1 MAKTHFSIFQ
11 RALIKY
17 RQKLYRGKTNF
28 PYLSGDGFAALA
40 DFRVENLNDL
50 ENFSKMNTVPKII
63 FAKSNLVQDLLNIKK
78 ESDSKHILLAGN
90 DDFNFETIPIY
101 SKSVFSRI
109 YLQNSLISD
118 NKNIFTLPI
127 GVENISI
134 GINGLPHNLQ
144 MTKSWLDKKN
154 KLMVGPFSP
163 TNSERLD
170 LMAIFSTD
178 HHKAE
183 RFEKFLM
190 PSMLAELMSGY
201 RYVACPQGNGVDT
214 HRFWEALYR
223 GCVPVVLKNKWS
235 LSLKYLNIPFL
246 QLAKWQ
252 DFESEIKK
260 FEKNFYD
267 FNPLNSELLWLS
279 YWRNFLNNN

>member
-1 MAKTHFSIFQ
+1 
-11 RALIKY
+11 
-17 RQKLYRGKTNF
+17 
-28 PYLSGDGFAALA
+28 LSGDGFAALA

-50 ENFSKMNTVPKII
+50 ENFSQLNTVPKII

-78 ESDSKHILLAGN
+78 ESDSEHILLAGN
-90 DDFNFETIPIY
+90 DDFNFKTIPIY
-101 SKSVFSRI
+101 SESIFSRI

-144 MTKSWLDKKN
+144 MTQSWLDKKN

-163 TNSERLD
+163 TNAERLD
-170 LMAIFSTD
+170 LMEVFSTD
-178 HHKAE
+178 NHKVE
-183 RFEKFLM
+183 KIEKFLM
-190 PSMLAELMSGY
+190 PSIFAESMSSFQ
-201 RYVACPQGNGVDT
+201 YVACPQGNGVDT

-223 GCVPVVLKNKWS
+223 GCVPIVLKSKWS
-235 LSLKYLNIPFL
+235 LSLEYLNIPFL

-252 DFESEIKK
+252 YFESEIKK
-260 FEKNFYD
+260 FEENFFG
-267 FNPLNSELLWLS
+267 FNPLNLEFLWLP